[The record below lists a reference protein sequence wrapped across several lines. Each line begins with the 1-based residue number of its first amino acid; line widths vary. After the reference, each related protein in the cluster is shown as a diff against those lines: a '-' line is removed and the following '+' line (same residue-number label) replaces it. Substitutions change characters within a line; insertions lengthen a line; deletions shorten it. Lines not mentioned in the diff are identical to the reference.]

1 MTYTVTDITELIHY
15 HLVLGEHDD
24 ERADKNIAQ
33 LMRNIEAMS
42 TRPLWEPI
50 TWSTCEEC
58 GAWVSSELIGPDGA
72 GECADGGFYCSECRF
87 ADEEV

>member
-1 MTYTVTDITELIHY
+1 MTYTATDITELIHY
-15 HLVLGEHDD
+15 HLVLGEPDD
-24 ERADKNIAQ
+24 ARADQNIAQ
-33 LMRNIEAMS
+33 LMRNMEAMS

-50 TWSTCEEC
+50 SWSTCEEC

-72 GECADGGFYCSECRF
+72 GENPDGGFYCSECRF